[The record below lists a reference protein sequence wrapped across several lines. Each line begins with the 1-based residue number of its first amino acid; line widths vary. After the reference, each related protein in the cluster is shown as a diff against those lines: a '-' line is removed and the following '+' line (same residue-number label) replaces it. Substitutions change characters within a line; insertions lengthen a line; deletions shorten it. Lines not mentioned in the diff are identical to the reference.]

1 MTSFTS
7 TQKPTKFAAFTL
19 AAPAVARDAGVSIY
33 ELRPTDESL
42 ESVFS
47 YLVKR

>member
-1 MTSFTS
+1 ML
-7 TQKPTKFAAFTL
+7 PRL
-19 AAPAVARDAGVSIY
+19 ARDAGVTLY
-33 ELRPTDESL
+33 ELQPTDESL